1 MAYLKGLNVSGSE
14 VLQASAS
21 IFTSVTSSQF
31 TGSFI
36 GDGSAL
42 TGVTVTGGVSLVG
55 DQSIAGSKTFTDNVI
70 IDAAT
75 NLSIGGNLTVDGNT
89 TLGNASGDTLTITG
103 APTITGDVGIT
114 GDVNITGALTASSAT
129 LSNVKITSLPT
140 NTTSYQT
147 LVVNGTEVERR
158 DLSSAAFDS
167 DGVLSGSAQI
177 KDDIS
182 GSLGTNAALI
192 RSLTGTIISGS
203 LGTNAAL
210 IRSLTGTII
219 SGSFTAPSGS
229 ISTRLDSL
237 EGASV
242 TAPAGTVSGSAQV
255 VANLV
260 GQDLVVDNL
269 SVVGTRTELQ
279 VANLNVEDKN
289 ITVASGSADSSAADG
304 AGLTVDGAGATF
316 TYSHT
321 GTKWN
326 MNKPL
331 EMGSNSIYTTGEM
344 SVGENG
350 IRINGALVTA
360 TAAELNK
367 LDGNSN
373 TFLSQSA
380 QIASDISGS
389 FTATSASLAADI
401 TTNSNIAGNVVGNL
415 GISRDGD
422 AFTLTTSNGNNVSLP
437 LADTSNWGVMSDE
450 MFDKLDGIAASANNY
465 THPTGAGNNH
475 IPTGGSA
482 NQYLKYSASGVAVW
496 AAGDAGPTGPPGPS
510 VTGPPGPDGG
520 DGPTGPPGSNS
531 TVAGP
536 DGPTGP
542 PGSNSTVAGPD
553 GPTGAPGSNS
563 TVAGPDGPPGPDGP
577 TGAPGSSVTGPP
589 GPGGPT
595 GPPGS
600 NSTVAGPD
608 GPPGPSGTSNAYA
621 TAMNQHV
628 RTTDSPTFA
637 TVNIT
642 SDARTKKDVNTIDN
656 ALGKVNN
663 LRGVEFTRIA
673 DEKRSIGVI
682 AQELEE
688 ILPELVATDNEG
700 MKSVNYAQITGV
712 LIEAVKELF
721 KEIEILK
728 NK

>member
-14 VLQASAS
+14 VLQASSS

-89 TLGNASGDTLTITG
+89 TLGNASSDTLTITG

-182 GSLGTNAALI
+182 GSLGTNATLI

-203 LGTNAAL
+203 LGTNASL

-229 ISTRLDSL
+229 FSTRITDI
-237 EGASV
+237 EGAAAS
-242 TAPAGTVSGSAQV
+242 APAGTVSGSAQV

-269 SVVGTRTELQ
+269 SVVGTKTELQ
-279 VANLNVEDKN
+279 VTELNVEDKN
-289 ITVASGSADSSAADG
+289 ITIASGSTDSATADG

-389 FTATSASLAADI
+389 LGTNASLIRSLTGTVISGSFTATSASLAADI

-415 GISRDGD
+415 GVSRDGD
-422 AFTLTTSNGNNVSLP
+422 TFTLTTSNGNNVDLP

-475 IPTGGSA
+475 IPTGGA
-482 NQYLKYSASGVAVW
+482 TNQYLKYSASGVATW
-496 AAGDAGPTGPPGPS
+496 AAGDAGPTGPDGP
-510 VTGPPGPDGG
+510 
-520 DGPTGPPGSNS
+520 DGPTGPDGPDGPPGPAGSNS

-536 DGPTGP
+536 
-542 PGSNSTVAGPD
+542 
-553 GPTGAPGSNS
+553 
-563 TVAGPDGPPGPDGP
+563 
-577 TGAPGSSVTGPP
+577 P
-589 GPGGPT
+589 GPG
-595 GPPGS
+595 
-600 NSTVAGPD
+600 

-621 TAMNQHV
+621 TAMNQYV
-628 RTTDSPTFA
+628 RTTDSPEFV
-637 TVNIT
+637 TVSIT

-656 ALGKVNN
+656 ALDKVNN

-682 AQELEE
+682 AQELEA

-700 MKSVNYAQITGV
+700 MKSVNYSQITGV
-712 LIEAVKELF
+712 LIEAIKELF